1 MTIEGNPF
9 IIYRHRLRSYLRWID
24 GGGTD
29 LGFVDLVE
37 ELDSAV
43 AEVDGHGFTVTPV
56 TEQPGLAAAAG
67 LPRRS
72 RLWVKDETS
81 NVSGSHKARHLFGL
95 ALHMAVSE
103 RLGDR
108 AGGDGSEPT
117 ELAIASC
124 GNAALAAAV
133 IARAVDR
140 PLRVFIPTWA
150 DAPVVESL
158 ERLEARVQV
167 CERRQGESGDPCYR
181 RFRESVAS
189 GAVPFSVQGTDAP
202 ETLDG
207 GRTIGWE
214 LADQLADLQ
223 GAPARLDTVTVQV
236 GGGALG
242 ASLAMGLRDG
252 VEEGRLLAMPSV
264 HPVQTEAVHP
274 LERAFNLLVEEGRR
288 TGLSG
293 SPLMDVARSDPDRFM
308 WPWEDMG
315 VSIASGILDDVTY
328 DWLPLV
334 EATME
339 SGGHPVTVGEELVE
353 RAWRLGREKTG
364 IDVSATG
371 TAGLAGLMELAPTL
385 PDDVFA
391 AVLFTGSQ
399 RD

>member
-1 MTIEGNPF
+1 MATEGNPF
-9 IIYRHRLRSYLRWID
+9 VIYRHRLWSYARWIE
-24 GGGTD
+24 GGGAD
-29 LGFVDLVE
+29 RGFVALVE
-37 ELDSAV
+37 ELDDAV

-56 TEQPGLAAAAG
+56 SEQPGLAAAAG

-95 ALHMAVSE
+95 ALHDVVSE
-103 RLGDR
+103 RLGL
-108 AGGDGSEPT
+108 GSGSEQS

-133 IARAVDR
+133 IARAVER

-150 DAPVVESL
+150 EAPVVDSL
-158 ERLEARVQV
+158 DRLGARVEV
-167 CERRQGESGDPCYR
+167 CERRDGESGDPCYR
-181 RFRESVAS
+181 RFREAVEA
-189 GAVPFSVQGTDAP
+189 GAVSFSVQGTDAP
-202 ETLDG
+202 DTLDG

-214 LADQLADLQ
+214 LADQLSDLQ
-223 GAPARLDTVTVQV
+223 GAPARLDRVAVQV

-252 VEEGRLLAMPSV
+252 VDEARLLEMPAV

-274 LERAFNLLVEEGRR
+274 LERAFHLLVEEGSHS
-288 TGLSG
+288 GLSG
-293 SPLMDVARSDPDRFM
+293 SELMELARSEPERFM

-315 VSIASGILDDVTY
+315 TSIASGILDDVTY

-334 EATME
+334 EATLE
-339 SGGHPVTVGEELVE
+339 SGGYPVTVGEEMVE
-353 RAWRLGREKTG
+353 RAWRLGRQKTG

-371 TAGLAGLMELAPTL
+371 TAGLAGIMSMAESL
-385 PDDVFA
+385 PDDENI
-391 AVLFTGSQ
+391 AVLFTGRQ

>member
-1 MTIEGNPF
+1 MAIEGNPF
-9 IIYRHRLRSYLRWID
+9 VLYRHRLWSYARWLE

-29 LGFVDLVE
+29 RGFVDLVE
-37 ELDSAV
+37 ELDGAV
-43 AEVDGHGFTVTPV
+43 AEVDGHGFSVTPL
-56 TEQPGLAAAAG
+56 TEQPGLAAASG

-95 ALHMAVSE
+95 ALHTMVAE
-103 RLGDR
+103 RLGT
-108 AGGDGSEPT
+108 GSSDEGT

-158 ERLEARVQV
+158 NRLEARVQV
-167 CERRQGESGDPCYR
+167 CERRDGEQGDPCYR
-181 RFRESVAS
+181 RFRESVAA

-202 ETLDG
+202 DTLDG

-214 LADQLADLQ
+214 LADQLAEVQ
-223 GAPARLDTVTVQV
+223 GAPARLDTIPVQV

-252 VEEGRLLAMPSV
+252 VEEGRLLAMPAV

-274 LERAFNLLVEEGRR
+274 LGRAFDLLVEEGRR

-293 SPLMDVARSDPDRFM
+293 AALIEVARSNPDRFM

-315 VSIASGILDDVTY
+315 TSLASGILDDVTY

-334 EATME
+334 EATLE
-339 SGGHPVTVGEELVE
+339 SGGHPVTVAEELVE

-371 TAGLAGLMELAPTL
+371 TAGLAGLMAIADSL
-385 PDDVFA
+385 PDDDFA
-391 AVLFTGSQ
+391 VVLFTGRQ